1 MITWPSPAKLNLF
14 LYING
19 QYSNGYHQLQ
29 TLICFLSY
37 WDTITIIPN
46 NRGKI
51 TLYSSLKEIPMENN
65 LIVRA
70 GKLLQQYIVKKNLF
84 FKNPGAEITLIKRL
98 PIGGGLGGGSSNA
111 ATTLIALNYLWNTHL
126 TIDDLTFL
134 GLQLGCD
141 VPVFVK
147 GYAAFAEGLGHKL
160 QPVQLPEKWYLIL
173 VPDIQISTALI
184 FKDPELK
191 RNTPIRTLQEL
202 LYITPFSNDCEWIV
216 RKRYQ
221 EIEKIFQCLSNNA
234 IISRMTGTGSCIFCE
249 FDNKFMAYHLLKQF
263 SKWKYHAFIA
273 QGLNISPLHS
283 FYSII
288 R

>member
-19 QYSNGYHQLQ
+19 QYSNGYHHLQ
-29 TLICFLSY
+29 TLIGFLSY

-46 NRGKI
+46 NRGQIK
-51 TLYSSLKEIPMENN
+51 LFSSMKDIPIENN
-65 LIVRA
+65 LIVHA
-70 GKLLQQYIVKKNLF
+70 GKLLQQYVVENKLVSQNI
-84 FKNPGAEITLIKRL
+84 GADITLIKRL

-126 TIDDLTFL
+126 SLDDLTKL

-147 GYAAFAEGLGHKL
+147 GYAAFAEELGQKL
-160 QPVQLPEKWYLIL
+160 HPVQLSEKWYLI
-173 VPDIQISTALI
+173 VKPKIKISTALI
-184 FKDPELK
+184 FNDTELK

-202 LYITPFSNDCEWIV
+202 YATPFSNDCELVV

-221 EIEKIFQCLSNNA
+221 EIEELFKYLSKYA
-234 IISRMTGTGSCIFCE
+234 LTSRLTGTGSCIFCE
-249 FDNKFMAYHLLKQF
+249 FDNKSTAYNILERI
-263 SKWKYHAFIA
+263 SKGIPAFIA
-273 QGLNISPLHS
+273 QSLNISPLHS
-283 FYSII
+283 FYAKI

>member
-19 QYSNGYHQLQ
+19 QYSNGYHHLQ
-29 TLICFLSY
+29 TLIGFLSY

-51 TLYSSLKEIPMENN
+51 TLFSSMKDIPMENN
-65 LIVRA
+65 LIVQA
-70 GKLLQQYIVKKNLF
+70 GKLLQQHAVERKLLSKNI
-84 FKNPGAEITLIKRL
+84 GADITLIKRL

-111 ATTLIALNYLWNTHL
+111 ATTLIALNYLWKTHL
-126 TIDDLTFL
+126 SLDDLTIL

-147 GYAAFAEGLGHKL
+147 GYAAFAEELGQKL
-160 QPVQLPEKWYLIL
+160 HPVKLCEKWYLIL
-173 VPDIQISTALI
+173 QPEIKISTTLI
-184 FKDPELK
+184 FQDTELK

-202 LYITPFSNDCEWIV
+202 YATPFSNDCEVVV

-221 EIEKIFQCLSNNA
+221 EIEEVFKCLSKYA
-234 IISRMTGTGSCIFCE
+234 LTSRLTGTGSCIFCE
-249 FDNKFMAYHLLKQF
+249 FDNKSTAYHILKQV
-263 SKWKYHAFIA
+263 SKWRHAFIA
-273 QGLNISPLHS
+273 QSLNISPLHS
-283 FYSII
+283 FYSKI